1 MSDFEAI
8 ETREQ
13 FEEAVKDRLEQE
25 RETVRR
31 EFSGCLSP
39 EAVEEKYK
47 EYLSPKE
54 AEEKYKGYLSPE
66 DAANKDATI
75 AKYEKESKRVKV
87 AMENGIPYEL
97 AGKLS
102 GGTEDEMKKDAEA
115 FSKFLKNILVFM
127 NAHPAGHRLLQK
139 KPPLQHSATTA
150 TIRLYLPDGS
160 RAIISRHMCCHS
172 LCSEMPQKKN
182 FGHGAGNAGFCRPIS
197 APNSSWK
204 K

>member
-1 MSDFEAI
+1 MHRNKGTKKTDSKILKRRWKQHFFNIQKYQNHRVKRGKENKKMSDFEAI

-31 EFSGCLSP
+31 EFSGYLSP

-102 GGTEDEMKKDAEA
+102 GETEDEMKKDAEA
-115 FSKFLKNILVFM
+115 FSKFLKGKTTYPNFTRDTDNKDDSIRE
-127 NAHPAGHRLLQK
+127 ATK
-139 KPPLQHSATTA
+139 KMLNN
-150 TIRLYLPDGS
+150 LKG
-160 RAIISRHMCCHS
+160 
-172 LCSEMPQKKN
+172 E
-182 FGHGAGNAGFCRPIS
+182 
-197 APNSSWK
+197 
-204 K
+204 

>member
-1 MSDFEAI
+1 MHRNKGTKKTDSKILKRRWKQRFFNIQKYQNHRIKRGKENKKMSDFKAI

-31 EFSGCLSP
+31 EFSGYLSP
-39 EAVEEKYK
+39 EAVKEKYK
-47 EYLSPKE
+47 EYLSPKD

-66 DAANKDATI
+66 DAANKDAAI

-102 GGTEDEMKKDAEA
+102 GETEDEMKKDAEA
-115 FSKFLKNILVFM
+115 FSKFLKGKTTYPNFTRDTDNKDDSIRE
-127 NAHPAGHRLLQK
+127 ATK
-139 KPPLQHSATTA
+139 KMLNN
-150 TIRLYLPDGS
+150 LKG
-160 RAIISRHMCCHS
+160 
-172 LCSEMPQKKN
+172 E
-182 FGHGAGNAGFCRPIS
+182 
-197 APNSSWK
+197 
-204 K
+204 

>member
-1 MSDFEAI
+1 MHRNKGTKKTDSKILKRRWKQRFFNIQKYQNHRIKRGKDNKKMSDFEAI

-31 EFSGCLSP
+31 EFSGYLSP

-47 EYLSPKE
+47 EYLSPKD

-66 DAANKDATI
+66 DAANKDAAI

-102 GGTEDEMKKDAEA
+102 GETEDEMKKDAEA
-115 FSKFLKNILVFM
+115 FSKFLKGKTTYPNFTRDTDNKDDSIRE
-127 NAHPAGHRLLQK
+127 ATK
-139 KPPLQHSATTA
+139 KMLNN
-150 TIRLYLPDGS
+150 LKG
-160 RAIISRHMCCHS
+160 
-172 LCSEMPQKKN
+172 E
-182 FGHGAGNAGFCRPIS
+182 
-197 APNSSWK
+197 
-204 K
+204 